1 MNVERPFRKGLK
13 SNKYME
19 SAFPGPT
26 PDTSGLLPEIEESQ
40 IAALLQSRFGDGMVY
55 LSRHLPVTLLE
66 VAVRCGFVDAEGYLT
81 RRGRMLLSRYDNA

>member
-1 MNVERPFRKGLK
+1 
-13 SNKYME
+13 ME

-66 VAVRCGFVDAEGYLT
+66 VAVRYGFVDAEGYLT